1 MSVTIGQINLWIIDL
16 LRGTKIAD
24 KLKDLREE
32 QFLNSTLLS
41 NKSDSIFNEH
51 VNYVK
56 EHSLFYKNRFAIN
69 DLNILTKDIIQNNR
83 QFIFSD
89 NYHGKVFQKATGG
102 SSGNPLVYFTTPEAQ
117 SFMWAAIL
125 LSWETAGYKLGD
137 KVAFI
142 SGTSLWKK
150 DLKHHLFYRLLN
162 IKVYSAYNLSDSDII
177 NYLTSISYSKINLIY
192 AYASV
197 LDRIAEFILK
207 NKVHV
212 SHSLKAIVSS
222 AEVLSNSARQRIE
235 EAFKVRVFNQYG
247 CNEAAVSAFECEY
260 GQLHLINTATRV
272 YTDQEDN
279 LIATNLVNKAFPI
292 INYHTGDKVKLSKMD
307 ECLCGRGYPVIEEV
321 IGRTFEFLVDAKGK
335 SLNASFFSILFRT
348 DETIE
353 KYQVLYDS
361 RMITVVFKLNTDNYH
376 SNSYQQYADKIKEY
390 LIFEEYR
397 VLINQPFFSLPNGKH
412 LQVVNLTKY
421 KNECLV

>member
-1 MSVTIGQINLWIIDL
+1 MSVIIGQVNLWFIDL

-24 KLKDLREE
+24 KLKNLREE
-32 QFLNSTLLS
+32 QFMNSTELS
-41 NKSDSIFNEH
+41 SKSDSIYNEH
-51 VNYVK
+51 INYARD
-56 EHSLFYKNRFAIN
+56 HTFFYKNRFAIN
-69 DLNILTKDIIQNNR
+69 SLNVLTKDIIQNNR
-83 QFIFSD
+83 QLIFSD

-117 SFMWAAIL
+117 TFMWAAIL

-142 SGTSLWKK
+142 SGTSLWRK
-150 DLKHHLFYRLLN
+150 DLKHQVFYRLLN

-177 NYLTSISYSKINLIY
+177 DYLTSIAHSKISLIY

-197 LDRIAEFILK
+197 LDRMAEFILK
-207 NKVHV
+207 NKISVN
-212 SHSLKAIVSS
+212 HSLKAIVSS
-222 AEVLSNSARQRIE
+222 AEVLSHSARHRIE
-235 EAFKVRVFNQYG
+235 EAFKVKVFNQYG
-247 CNEAAVSAFECEY
+247 CNEAAVSAYECEY
-260 GQLHLINTATRV
+260 GHLHLINTATRV
-272 YTDQEDN
+272 YTDLEDN
-279 LIATNLVNKAFPI
+279 LIATNLVNNAFPI
-292 INYHTGDKVKLSKMD
+292 INYLTGDKVKLSKKD
-307 ECLCGRGYPVIEEV
+307 ECPCGRGYPVIEEV

-348 DETIE
+348 DDTIE

-361 RMITVVFKLNTDNYH
+361 RMITVVLKLNTDNYH